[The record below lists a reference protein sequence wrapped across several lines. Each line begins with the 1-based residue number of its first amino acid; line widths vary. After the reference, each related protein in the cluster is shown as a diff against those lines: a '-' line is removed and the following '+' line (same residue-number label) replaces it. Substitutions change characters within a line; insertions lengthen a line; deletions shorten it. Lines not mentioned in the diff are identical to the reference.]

1 MNRGAYRFAAQ
12 GKDNDSMRAHLQRP
26 DTATIVLSAT
36 VAVLIGTIVLA
47 VSVF

>member
-1 MNRGAYRFAAQ
+1 
-12 GKDNDSMRAHLQRP
+12 MRAILQRP
-26 DTATIVLSAT
+26 DTATIVLSAV

>member
-1 MNRGAYRFAAQ
+1 
-12 GKDNDSMRAHLQRP
+12 MRAILQRA
-26 DTATIVLSAT
+26 DAGTILLSAT

>member
-1 MNRGAYRFAAQ
+1 
-12 GKDNDSMRAHLQRP
+12 MRAIFQRA

-36 VAVLIGTIVLA
+36 VAILVGTIVLA